1 MPNITMGSCLSWCI
15 LGLQH
20 RLCSHLS
27 LVLICSPVVE
37 DWTSAAN
44 SINGWLKYF
53 LWTEAAQVIQAYGTP
68 CCRYSLAFM
77 SGHFTWALSL
87 MVLFSGRG
95 YWQELVESLIWVH
108 CQLQVVPSIQPRALS
123 ITMDRATGIIHFLG
137 GGIGVS

>member
-1 MPNITMGSCLSWCI
+1 MR
-15 LGLQH
+15 H
-20 RLCSHLS
+20 
-27 LVLICSPVVE
+27 VVE

-68 CCRYSLAFM
+68 CCQYSLAFM
-77 SGHFTWALSL
+77 SGHFMWALSL
-87 MVLFSGRG
+87 MFLFSGRG

-108 CQLQVVPSIQPRALS
+108 CQLQVVPSIQPKALS